1 MGKTSKNWLF
11 FDILSFFDKFWRNS
25 GQNIKK
31 SLIFINN
38 CIKVVKVVIK
48 INKNKEIKIPNSQ
61 KIPKKPKIPPKNS
74 QFPES
79 KAFFKSSRQLQL

>member
-11 FDILSFFDKFWRNS
+11 FDIFSFFDKFSWDLR
-25 GQNIKK
+25 QNIKK
-31 SLIFINN
+31 SIIFINN
-38 CIKVVKVVIK
+38 WIKVVKVIIK
-48 INKNKEIKIPNSQ
+48 INKTKEIKIPNSQ